1 MRLAVT
7 GPAVAELAV
16 AELVVAKLA
25 VIELVKGS
33 IEAQLAEKLTEVIEV
48 VRQVEVVE
56 PIEMR
61 LVAVEPA
68 EVKPVERPAEV

>member
-1 MRLAVT
+1 MGSAVVEL
-7 GPAVAELAV
+7 AVAELAV
-16 AELVVAKLA
+16 AEPVVVKLA

-33 IEAQLAEKLTEVIEV
+33 VEVRLAEKPTKVIEV